1 LQLGTATDVS
11 IDELV
16 QMVGEILGNEL
27 TVETDPARVRPARSE
42 VERLISDPA
51 LAAELAGWQPAVDLR
66 EGVARTIEWIERHAG
81 RFRVGEYA
89 I

>member
-1 LQLGTATDVS
+1 
-11 IDELV
+11 
-16 QMVGEILGNEL
+16 MVGELLGEEL

-51 LAAELAGWQPAVDLR
+51 LAAELAGWRPAVELR
-66 EGVARTIEWIERHAG
+66 DGVARTIEWIERHAA
-81 RFRVGEYA
+81 RYRVGEHA